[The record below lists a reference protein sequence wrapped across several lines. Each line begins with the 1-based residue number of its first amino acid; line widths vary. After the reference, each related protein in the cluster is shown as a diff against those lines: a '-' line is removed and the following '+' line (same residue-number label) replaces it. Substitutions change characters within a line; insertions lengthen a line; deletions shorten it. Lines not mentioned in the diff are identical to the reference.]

1 MNIYKL
7 KNPKNS
13 RQSGFTMIEII
24 SVVVILGIL
33 AAVAVPKY
41 FGMQREASIQAS
53 KAAANK
59 VAARIDAALSR
70 TALEHQGNINIQEA
84 VSNATYNKCTLDS
97 PTGSFDNNCDVFDGF
112 EFDMYYNKG
121 ESNSMKNCYSIK
133 VTKYNGESNYGN
145 GTDVIRNW
153 CYDTQ

>member
-1 MNIYKL
+1 MNTDKL
-7 KNPKNS
+7 KNTKTS
-13 RQSGFTMIEII
+13 RQSGFTMIELI

-41 FGMQREASIQAS
+41 FGMQREASIQAA

-84 VSNATYNKCTLDS
+84 VSNATYNKCTLGT

-121 ESNSMKNCYSIK
+121 GSNSMRNCYSIE
-133 VTKYNGESNYGN
+133 VTEYNGEPNYGN
-145 GTDVIRNW
+145 GTHVIRNW